1 MDMLKDLFKFIQY
14 YGKRRK
20 LKIFGFFLVSL
31 ISGLFEFIG
40 IGLIYPFLML
50 IINPQE
56 VIEYKSIVTVI
67 NYFHINHILTI
78 TALIGFLIIL
88 MFLFKNLLMILCI
101 YLQNKFVIN
110 WKTDL
115 NKMLMKFYLKA
126 PYFNVF
132 RTTNSEKIY
141 NLTILTAQTLETFVI
156 KSFVFF
162 TNSIITAIILSLLFI
177 KFPYVASFSVIF
189 VAISMFMLNKFFKQK
204 TEILAPQMLSYSL
217 KNNNQV
223 IENIKNSKEIR
234 IFSAEDYFLNKF
246 GKIQKENNDVIF
258 RNTFFASIPPYLVEI
273 IMVVALIIFAG
284 LITLKNYGETSKII
298 ASYGLILG
306 VIFRIAPSLNRIQV
320 ALNHMNSSKEFI
332 KKMNNEYEQNNFD
345 IVANVTTPDKQIK
358 FNDKISL
365 KDVSFEYQENTPV
378 LKNVS
383 FEIKKGEFVGIVGLS
398 GAGKTTLADILM
410 GLLPIKSGEIF
421 VDDVKITEENFS
433 TLKNLTGY
441 VPQEIS
447 LLEDNFKNNVAWG
460 QDENKIN
467 EEFVIESLKQAQLID
482 VVEKSGGINSMIR
495 GLSQGQKQRLMIARG
510 LYRNSDVLIFDEATS
525 SLDVETEHEIT
536 QMLTSLK
543 GNKTIIVIAH
553 RLYTLKECDKL
564 IYLNDGAIV
573 DIGTFEELEKSHDD
587 FKNLIKLSQI

>member
-78 TALIGFLIIL
+78 TALIGFLIVL

-162 TNSIITAIILSLLFI
+162 TNSVITAIILSLLFI

-332 KKMNNEYEQNNFD
+332 KKMNNEYEQNHFD

-398 GAGKTTLADILM
+398 GSGKTTLADILM

-460 QDENKIN
+460 QDENNIN

-553 RLYTLKECDKL
+553 RLCTLKECDKL
-564 IYLNDGAIV
+564 IYINDGAIV

>member
-78 TALIGFLIIL
+78 TALIGFLIVL

-246 GKIQKENNDVIF
+246 GKIQKENNDAIF

-332 KKMNNEYEQNNFD
+332 KKMNNEYEQNHFD

-460 QDENKIN
+460 QDENNIN

-553 RLYTLKECDKL
+553 RLCTLKECDKL
-564 IYLNDGAIV
+564 IYINDGAIV

>member
-78 TALIGFLIIL
+78 TAFIGFLIVL

-320 ALNHMNSSKEFI
+320 ALNHMNSSKELI
-332 KKMNNEYEQNNFD
+332 KKMNNEYEQNHFD

-365 KDVSFEYQENTPV
+365 KNVSFEYQENTPV

-460 QDENKIN
+460 QDENNIN

-553 RLYTLKECDKL
+553 RLCTLKECDKL
-564 IYLNDGAIV
+564 IYLKDGAIV

>member
-78 TALIGFLIIL
+78 TALIGFLIVL

-332 KKMNNEYEQNNFD
+332 KKMNNEYEQNHFD

-460 QDENKIN
+460 QDENNIN

-495 GLSQGQKQRLMIARG
+495 GLSQGQKQRVMIARG

-553 RLYTLKECDKL
+553 RLCTLKECDKL
-564 IYLNDGAIV
+564 IYLKDGVIV
-573 DIGTFEELEKSHDD
+573 DVGTFEELENRHED

>member
-332 KKMNNEYEQNNFD
+332 KKMNNEYEQNHFD

-358 FNDKISL
+358 FNDKIFL

-564 IYLNDGAIV
+564 IYINDGAIV

>member
-1 MDMLKDLFKFIQY
+1 
-14 YGKRRK
+14 
-20 LKIFGFFLVSL
+20 
-31 ISGLFEFIG
+31 
-40 IGLIYPFLML
+40 
-50 IINPQE
+50 
-56 VIEYKSIVTVI
+56 
-67 NYFHINHILTI
+67 
-78 TALIGFLIIL
+78 
-88 MFLFKNLLMILCI
+88 
-101 YLQNKFVIN
+101 
-110 WKTDL
+110 
-115 NKMLMKFYLKA
+115 MLMKFYLKA

-162 TNSIITAIILSLLFI
+162 TNSVITAIILSLLFI

-332 KKMNNEYEQNNFD
+332 KKMNNEYEQNHFD

-460 QDENKIN
+460 QDENNIN

-543 GNKTIIVIAH
+543 GNKTIICEVFCA
-553 RLYTLKECDKL
+553 
-564 IYLNDGAIV
+564 
-573 DIGTFEELEKSHDD
+573 
-587 FKNLIKLSQI
+587 LS

>member
-78 TALIGFLIIL
+78 TAFIGFLIVL

-132 RTTNSEKIY
+132 STTNSEKIY

-320 ALNHMNSSKEFI
+320 ALNHMNSSKELI
-332 KKMNNEYEQNNFD
+332 KKMNNEYEQNHFD

-460 QDENKIN
+460 QDENNIN

-553 RLYTLKECDKL
+553 RLCTLKECDKL
-564 IYLNDGAIV
+564 IYLKDGAIV

>member
-78 TALIGFLIIL
+78 TALIGFLIVL

-332 KKMNNEYEQNNFD
+332 KKMNNEYEQNHFD

-410 GLLPIKSGEIF
+410 GLLPIKSGKIF

-447 LLEDNFKNNVAWG
+447 LLEDTFKNNVAWG
-460 QDENKIN
+460 QDENNIN

-536 QMLTSLK
+536 QMLTGLK

-553 RLYTLKECDKL
+553 RLCTLKECDKL
-564 IYLNDGAIV
+564 IYLKDGAIV

>member
-78 TALIGFLIIL
+78 TALIGFLIVL

-332 KKMNNEYEQNNFD
+332 KKMNNEYEQNHFD

-460 QDENKIN
+460 QDENNIN

-543 GNKTIIVIAH
+543 GNKTIIVITH
-553 RLYTLKECDKL
+553 RLCTLKECDKL

>member
-78 TALIGFLIIL
+78 TALIGFLIVL

-332 KKMNNEYEQNNFD
+332 KKMNNEYEQNHFD

-410 GLLPIKSGEIF
+410 GLLPIKSGKIF

-447 LLEDNFKNNVAWG
+447 LLEDTFKNNVAWG
-460 QDENKIN
+460 QDENNIN

-553 RLYTLKECDKL
+553 RLCTLKECDKL
-564 IYLNDGAIV
+564 IYLKDGAIV

>member
-78 TALIGFLIIL
+78 TALIGFLIVL

-332 KKMNNEYEQNNFD
+332 KKMNNEYEQNHFD

-460 QDENKIN
+460 QDENNIN

-553 RLYTLKECDKL
+553 RLCTLKECDKL
-564 IYLNDGAIV
+564 IYINDGAIV

>member
-78 TALIGFLIIL
+78 TAFIGFLIVL

-320 ALNHMNSSKEFI
+320 ALNHMNSSKELI
-332 KKMNNEYEQNNFD
+332 KKMNDEYEQNHFD

-460 QDENKIN
+460 QDENNIN

-525 SLDVETEHEIT
+525 SLDVETEYEIT

-553 RLYTLKECDKL
+553 RLCTLKECDKL
-564 IYLNDGAIV
+564 IYLKDGAIV